1 MALLVRNTYL
11 LWHLLPPFY
20 NMFVSG
26 RPTSGVYT
34 SDTIYYILRLL
45 PVGCNQRSVSGMQ
58 QTATGMVALDD

>member
-1 MALLVRNTYL
+1 MAILVRNTCL
-11 LWHLLPPFY
+11 LCHLLPPFY

-34 SDTIYYILRLL
+34 SDTISYILRLL
-45 PVGCNQRSVSGMQ
+45 SVGCNQRSVSGMQ